1 MKACLY
7 NEVEQPINPVDEK
20 QLATA
25 DQKPEPCDVPKS
37 DLYLVNYK
45 TLAGP
50 TFIALVIFAVWAVA
64 TYLL

>member
-1 MKACLY
+1 M
-7 NEVEQPINPVDEK
+7 EQPINPVDEK